1 MVGIY
6 FKGDK
11 MNSILP
17 EYLKNVAYDVKQKA
31 EKVSFNVKCSCGC
44 CEFDFFKKKVTTE
57 ERKRKKWADELCK
70 IYNGD
75 FYHDKDGNF
84 WMCSKSFLGIGKK
97 KIKLTKQQYND
108 FMAETRDIVKVR
120 CVNCGKEYILFDS
133 SEYGY
138 DGVVDFLENPLVADR
153 SKIDYKNVISSAEC
167 AIEIRNTC
175 PYSEFEEGFGK
186 DGNYAMYT
194 NAYSDIKIMAITAE
208 KKKTIFSA
216 ETQ

>member
-44 CEFDFFKKKVTTE
+44 CKFDFFKKKVTTE

-84 WMCSKSFLGIGKK
+84 WMCVC
-97 KIKLTKQQYND
+97 LTSHEHLLVVKN
-108 FMAETRDIVKVR
+108 IV
-120 CVNCGKEYILFDS
+120 LS
-133 SEYGY
+133 SN
-138 DGVVDFLENPLVADR
+138 FN
-153 SKIDYKNVISSAEC
+153 
-167 AIEIRNTC
+167 
-175 PYSEFEEGFGK
+175 
-186 DGNYAMYT
+186 
-194 NAYSDIKIMAITAE
+194 
-208 KKKTIFSA
+208 
-216 ETQ
+216 